1 MIINSVIAR
10 SSLLSLISAEVT
22 LPTNSR
28 ANNKTEV
35 DRTIVAVAEAEIAS
49 SSKGITKAVV
59 SLMRAATGPKC
70 QVAPRPITISKN
82 VAVVTSEEVSMRSLE
97 QLKS

>member
-10 SSLLSLISAEVT
+10 SSLLSLISAVAT

-35 DRTIVAVAEAEIAS
+35 DRTTVAVAEAEIVS
-49 SSKGITKAVV
+49 LSKGITKSVV
-59 SLMRAATGPKC
+59 SLMRAATGPEC
-70 QVAPRPITISKN
+70 QVAPRPTTISKN
-82 VAVVTSEEVSMRSLE
+82 EAVVTSEEVSMRSLE
-97 QLKS
+97 QLRS

>member
-35 DRTIVAVAEAEIAS
+35 DRTTVAVAEIVS
-49 SSKGITKAVV
+49 LSKGITKAVV
-59 SLMRAATGPKC
+59 SLMRAATGPEC
-70 QVAPRPITISKN
+70 QVAPRPTTISKN
-82 VAVVTSEEVSMRSLE
+82 ETVVTSEEVSMRNLE